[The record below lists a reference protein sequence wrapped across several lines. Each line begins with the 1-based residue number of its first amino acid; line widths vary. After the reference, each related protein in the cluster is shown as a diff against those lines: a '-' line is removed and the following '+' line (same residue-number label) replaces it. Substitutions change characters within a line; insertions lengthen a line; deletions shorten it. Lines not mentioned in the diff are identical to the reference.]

1 MLKRREFEPF
11 LVKSD
16 VDFVLPLVDKLAA
29 ETKLLGKDI

>member
-1 MLKRREFEPF
+1 MAEPF

-16 VDFVLPLVDKLAA
+16 GDFDLPLVGKLAA